1 MDTLLRKIVA
11 SKRTRHYALHAVF
24 LKKLK
29 RISVC
34 ARARLCPTRLSCLAR
49 QDERLSTRL
58 SSSSIL
64 DLILGRLPQSYR
76 EHRSRHTLKLL
87 AVIALGCANAL
98 AQAQTLAGPPAA
110 WSQFLAAELPAVA
123 ARNEPE
129 IGVFVRELGSHASVS
144 YRADKSWYIASMVKV
159 PVAIA
164 VLRGVEAGA
173 FTLDT
178 TLRLRASDYVD
189 GAGSTNGFPLATPL
203 SIRYLMEQMIIF
215 SDNTASD
222 MLIDLVGAAEVNA
235 TTASLVPQG
244 FGRITSLAEVRRQI
258 YGQLTPEA
266 RHLSG
271 AELIALNRIR
281 NDRERL
287 ALLSQLVGKP
297 VTDFKRRSLDA
308 AYKAY
313 YASGVNSARLDAYA
327 QLLTLL
333 AEGKALGPESTD
345 HLLALMTRTA
355 TGQHRLKAGL
365 EPGTRFAHKTGTQ
378 RRQVCDAGLLRGA
391 QAGAAPAA
399 VVVACARGEMSLP
412 RSESALR
419 DVGNSICRSGL
430 LNHGVT
436 NAPSCDLAPRLERQ
450 PAAFPFAPSATDSA
464 AADEPAGS
472 LR

>member
-1 MDTLLRKIVA
+1 MPTIPYSLN
-11 SKRTRHYALHAVF
+11 RHLSQLHPKHRYSGALA
-24 LKKLK
+24 
-29 RISVC
+29 
-34 ARARLCPTRLSCLAR
+34 
-49 QDERLSTRL
+49 
-58 SSSSIL
+58 
-64 DLILGRLPQSYR
+64 LI
-76 EHRSRHTLKLL
+76 
-87 AVIALGCANAL
+87 AFGCAGIA
-98 AQAQTLAGPPAA
+98 AQAQTLADPPSA
-110 WSQFLAAELPAVA
+110 WGQFLAAELPALA
-123 ARNEPE
+123 ARNKPE
-129 IGVFVRELGSHASVS
+129 IGVYVSELGGHASVS
-144 YRADKSWYIASMVKV
+144 VKADKSWYIASMVKL

-164 VLRGVEAGA
+164 VLRAIDAGA

-203 SIRYLMEQMIIF
+203 TVRYLLEQMIIY

-235 TTASLVPQG
+235 TVASLVPQG

-271 AELIALNRIR
+271 ADLIALQRIR

-287 ALLSQLVGKP
+287 ALLSQLVGVP
-297 VTDFKRRSLDA
+297 VTDFRRRSLDA

-345 HLLALMTRTA
+345 HLLALMARTA
-355 TGQHRLKAGL
+355 TGQHRIKAGL
-365 EPGTRFAHKTGTQ
+365 ESGTHFAHKTGTQ

-399 VVVACARGEMSLP
+399 VVVACARGEMSLA

-419 DVGNSICRSGL
+419 DVGNAICRSGL
-430 LNHGVT
+430 LNHGVM
-436 NAPSCDLAPRLERQ
+436 NAPLCDVAPRAERL
-450 PAAFPFAPSATDSA
+450 PVDSSA
-464 AADEPAGS
+464 AVDEPAS
-472 LR
+472 PLR

>member
-1 MDTLLRKIVA
+1 MPFRRIPYPLNRPLSQLHPEHRYFRTLVLIAFGCAIVA
-11 SKRTRHYALHAVF
+11 
-24 LKKLK
+24 
-29 RISVC
+29 
-34 ARARLCPTRLSCLAR
+34 
-49 QDERLSTRL
+49 
-58 SSSSIL
+58 
-64 DLILGRLPQSYR
+64 
-76 EHRSRHTLKLL
+76 
-87 AVIALGCANAL
+87 
-98 AQAQTLAGPPAA
+98 AQARTVADPPAA
-110 WSQFLAAELPAVA
+110 WSRFLAAELPAVA

-129 IGVFVRELGSHASVS
+129 IGVYVSELGGNASVS
-144 YRADKSWYIASMVKV
+144 VKADKSWYIASMVKV

-164 VLRGVEAGA
+164 VLRGIDAGA
-173 FTLDT
+173 FSLDT

-189 GAGSTNGFPLATPL
+189 GAGATNSHSLATALPV
-203 SIRYLMEQMIIF
+203 RYLLEQMIIY

-235 TTASLVPQG
+235 TVASLVPQG

-271 AELIALNRIR
+271 ADLIALQRVR
-281 NDRERL
+281 DDRERL
-287 ALLSQLVGKP
+287 ALLSQLVGVP
-297 VTDFKRRSLDA
+297 ATDFRRRSLDA

-333 AEGKALGPESTD
+333 AAGKALGPESTD
-345 HLLALMTRTA
+345 HLLALMARTA
-355 TGQHRLKAGL
+355 TGQHRIKAGL

-391 QAGAAPAA
+391 QAGASAGA
-399 VVVACARGEMSLP
+399 VVVACARGEMSLA

-419 DVGNSICRSGL
+419 DVGNVICRSGL

-450 PAAFPFAPSATDSA
+450 AAGFSSAPFAADST
-464 AADEPAGS
+464 AADEPAS
-472 LR
+472 PLR

>member
-1 MDTLLRKIVA
+1 MLV
-11 SKRTRHYALHAVF
+11 RH
-24 LKKLK
+24 
-29 RISVC
+29 
-34 ARARLCPTRLSCLAR
+34 
-49 QDERLSTRL
+49 
-58 SSSSIL
+58 
-64 DLILGRLPQSYR
+64 LPQFHLK
-76 EHRSRHTLKLL
+76 HRLRHPLALL
-87 AVIALGCANAL
+87 PLIAIGFAGAL
-98 AQAQTLAGPPAA
+98 AHAQTLPDPPAP
-110 WSQFLAAELPAVA
+110 WSQYLAAQLPVVA
-123 ARNEPE
+123 ARNASE
-129 IGVFVRELGSHASVS
+129 IGVYVSELGGHASVS
-144 YRADKSWYIASMVKV
+144 LRADKSWYIASMVKV

-189 GAGSTNGFPLATPL
+189 GAGSTNGYPLATPL
-203 SIRYLMEQMIIF
+203 PVRYLMEQMIIY

-235 TTASLVPQG
+235 SVASLVPQG

-258 YGQLTPEA
+258 YGQLTPAA

-271 AELIALNRIR
+271 ADLIALQRVR
-281 NDRERL
+281 NDSERL
-287 ALLSQLVGKP
+287 ALLSQLVGVP
-297 VTDFKRRSLDA
+297 VADFKRRSLDA

-327 QLLTLL
+327 QLLTRL
-333 AEGKALGPESTD
+333 AQGTALGPESTD
-345 HLLALMTRTA
+345 HLLGLMARTV

-365 EPGTRFAHKTGTQ
+365 EPGTHFAHKTGTQ

-391 QAGAAPAA
+391 QAGAAPQAI
-399 VVVACARGEMSLP
+399 VVACARGEMSLA

-419 DVGNSICRSGL
+419 DVGNAICRSGL

-436 NAPSCDLAPRLERQ
+436 NAPSCDIAPRVERQ
-450 PAAFPFAPSATDSA
+450 PAATPFAAPA
-464 AADEPAGS
+464 AADEPASS

>member
-1 MDTLLRKIVA
+1 MPHPLVWRVPQLGF
-11 SKRTRHYALHAVF
+11 KR
-24 LKKLK
+24 
-29 RISVC
+29 
-34 ARARLCPTRLSCLAR
+34 
-49 QDERLSTRL
+49 
-58 SSSSIL
+58 
-64 DLILGRLPQSYR
+64 
-76 EHRSRHTLKLL
+76 RSRSAL
-87 AVIALGCANAL
+87 AMLVMGCAAV
-98 AQAQTLAGPPAA
+98 AASAQTLPESAA
-110 WSQFLAAELPAVA
+110 PWTQHLAAELPAVD

-129 IGVFVRELGSHASVS
+129 LGVYVIDLHGNGSVS
-144 YRADKSWYIASMVKV
+144 YQADKSWYIASMVKV

-164 VLRGVEAGA
+164 VLRGVEASA

-189 GAGSTNGFPLATPL
+189 GAGSTNSHPLAAPL
-203 SIRYLMEQMIIF
+203 SIRALMEQMIIY

-258 YGQLTPEA
+258 YGQLTPTA

-271 AELIALNRIR
+271 ADLIALHRIR

-287 ALLSQLVGKP
+287 ELLSQLVGVP
-297 VTDFKRRSLDA
+297 VANFQRRSLDA

-333 AEGKALGPESTD
+333 AQGKAVGPESTE
-345 HLLALMTRTA
+345 HLLALMARTA
-355 TGQHRLKAGL
+355 TGQHRIKAGL
-365 EPGTRFAHKTGTQ
+365 EPGTHFAHKTGTQ
-378 RRQVCDAGLLRGA
+378 RRQVCDAGVLRGA
-391 QAGAAPAA
+391 QAGAAPQAI
-399 VVVACARGEMSLP
+399 VVACARGDISVV

-419 DVGNSICRSGL
+419 DVGNAICRSGL
-430 LNHGVT
+430 LNHGVM
-436 NAPSCDLAPRLERQ
+436 NAPSCDFAPRVERQ
-450 PAAFPFAPSATDSA
+450 PAMSSAADSA
-464 AADEPAGS
+464 AADDDDASP